1 MKKAVYWIGIYAI
14 CAFIH
19 DFANEALPPLLHKLK
34 KDMNKKKEENNRSIN
49 MTTGKVGEPLARI
62 GF

>member
-1 MKKAVYWIGIYAI
+1 MKKVVYWIGIYAI
-14 CAFIH
+14 CAFTH

-34 KDMNKKKEENNRSIN
+34 KDMDKKKEEKNRSIN